1 MSTCARS
8 CSLKS
13 IEVFEPIIARAAF
26 WQDSRVVFFEIVGEL
41 SEAETF
47 AIGKSIREL
56 PRLRKLNDKGRRR
69 KQKGL
74 AGVRLPNG
82 TMRKAL
88 GGSAMTSRRMKTKE
102 FAVCIRNAGF
112 GASLEVSPKFFGL
125 FSISI
130 G

>member
-1 MSTCARS
+1 M
-8 CSLKS
+8 
-13 IEVFEPIIARAAF
+13 FEPIIARAAF

-56 PRLRKLNDKGRRR
+56 PRLRKLNGKGRRR

-130 G
+130 GAAIG

>member
-1 MSTCARS
+1 
-8 CSLKS
+8 LKS

-56 PRLRKLNDKGRRR
+56 PRLRKLNGKGRRR

-130 G
+130 GAAIG